1 MWKGGPSGIGQEMTP
16 SLVTN
21 PEPAAA
27 VGSGSWCASREWVT
41 TSVKMI
47 LAFLLERKWGHL
59 TQSGYRKRIGVDP
72 GGASGWLYH
81 TLFCTNQTLHG
92 HVCFTSYP
100 LPVPC
105 THTRSST
112 SSGSWFPVVVDPV
125 RAAATTALEIGEHHP
140 PSRQWRASAMP
151 ASNWGLCFPSNCLER
166 PPNTTWH
173 LRCLS
178 VYSGL
183 TIRSSGKEASCSV
196 SYFPFLPMNGLLL
209 DSVLYINI
217 LKTPCETRLTLL
229 GCCGKLYWCI
239 YSIRFS

>member
-81 TLFCTNQTLHG
+81 TLFCTNQTAWPCLFHLIPATCPLH
-92 HVCFTSYP
+92 
-100 LPVPC
+100 
-105 THTRSST
+105 THTEQHQQWLMVSCGRGPSKSCCHH
-112 SSGSWFPVVVDPV
+112 SPGN
-125 RAAATTALEIGEHHP
+125 REHHP